1 MSYGTE
7 AYGTHPYGS
16 IPYALTP
23 PPTPVPT
30 TRTLYLYENAGV
42 QALAV
47 SERAL
52 YEVENLG
59 VQAITVL
66 ERALYEQEVLGIQA
80 LTVLER
86 ALYQQEN
93 QTDGTM
99 FPWLEKITPTAQFPG
114 GQVTLYGDGFG
125 DWVEVAHTA
134 TMSASSG
141 TPANAIDNTQAAWTP
156 TDGTSS
162 WIRVTFANPNQK
174 VVAIALEQPANGTD
188 FGAPLFRFSDLGA
201 DVTPGND
208 PARYVA
214 MTNVPVGTGRT
225 LYTLNTPRT
234 CNWVEVHTPNAGGS
248 NPSLAELWVWASDG
262 EAARTGV
269 VLLNAES
276 CGVVTWAS
284 RSPLLW
290 PSNLGSN
297 ETGAIVMTV
306 PSDAVSG
313 LVKIEETP

>member
-7 AYGTHPYGS
+7 TYGGFPYGS

-156 TDGTSS
+156 SDGTSS
-162 WIRVTFANPNQK
+162 WIRFTFASAGQK

-188 FGAPLFRFSDLGA
+188 FGAPTFHFSAGA
-201 DVTPGND
+201 DVVETVD
-208 PARYVA
+208 PSRYIA
-214 MTNVPVGTGRT
+214 MTNVAVGTNRT
-225 LYTLNTPRT
+225 LYVLSTPRT
-234 CNWVEVHTPNAGGS
+234 CDWLEVHTVNAGGS
-248 NPSLAELWVWASDG
+248 NPSLAEAWIWASDTQ
-262 EAARTGV
+262 AARTGS
-269 VLLNAES
+269 VLLNAET
-276 CGVVTWAS
+276 CGIVSWLS

-313 LVKIEETP
+313 LVKVEETP

>member
-1 MSYGTE
+1 MSYGIN
-7 AYGTHPYGS
+7 AYGDFPYGS
-16 IPYALTP
+16 LPYALNP
-23 PPTPVPT
+23 PPPPVPT
-30 TRTLYLYENAGV
+30 TRALYLVENVGM

-47 SERAL
+47 AERAL
-52 YEVENLG
+52 YEVENVG
-59 VQAITVL
+59 MQALTVL
-66 ERALYEQEVLGIQA
+66 ERGLYEQESLGIQA

-86 ALYQQEN
+86 ALYNHEN
-93 QTDGTM
+93 QTDDQM
-99 FPWLEKITPTAQFPG
+99 FPWLEKITPDAQFRG

-141 TPANAIDNTQAAWTP
+141 SPANAIDNTQAAWVP
-156 TDGTSS
+156 SDGTSS
-162 WIRVTFANPNQK
+162 WIRVTFANPGQK
-174 VVAIALEQPANGTD
+174 VVAIALEQTAAGTD
-188 FGAPLFRFSDLGA
+188 FGAPLFHFSDLGA

-225 LYTLNTPRT
+225 LYVLSTPRT
-234 CNWVEVHTPNAGGS
+234 CDWVEVHTPNAGGS

-262 EAARTGV
+262 ESARTGV

-276 CGVVTWAS
+276 CGVVSWAS

-313 LVKIEETP
+313 LVKVEQTP